1 MLEKLNRTVVIC
13 HLSLGDG
20 VDFELTEGQRAVQA
34 MVREFAEREVR
45 PAAARYDQESQ
56 FAWELVRK
64 MGPLGLLG
72 MVVPEAYGGAGM
84 DTVSYALAVEEI
96 ARHDGALALTVASHN
111 SLCQG
116 HLLIAGSEEQKRKY
130 LPPLAR
136 GEVLGAWGLTEAG
149 SGSDAGGLRTTAAL
163 QGDHWILNGSKSFI
177 TQGSVGQT
185 YVVLASTDPSEGT
198 RGISAFIVERGTP
211 GFRPGRPE
219 HKLGLRASDTAQLFF
234 EDARVP
240 RENLLGELQN
250 GFVDTLKVLDG
261 GRISIAAM
269 AVGLARGALEESLR
283 YAKERRQ
290 FGQPIAQFQAI
301 QWKLADMATE
311 IDAARLL
318 VLQAAYLKDTGQP
331 FTKEAAYGKL
341 FSSEI
346 AMKAATEAVQIHGGY
361 GYIKDFPVERYFR
374 DAKFC
379 AIGEGT
385 SEIQRLVIAR
395 QLLGR
400 SYA

>member
-1 MLEKLNRTVVIC
+1 M
-13 HLSLGDG
+13 
-20 VDFELTEGQRAVQA
+20 DFELTEGQRAVQA
-34 MVREFAEREVR
+34 MVREFAEREIR
-45 PAAARYDQESQ
+45 PAAAHYDERSE
-56 FAWELVRK
+56 FPWDLVRK

-84 DTVSYALAVEEI
+84 DTVSYALAIEEI

-116 HLLIAGSEEQKRKY
+116 HILIAGSEEQKRKY

-136 GEVLGAWGLTEAG
+136 GEVMGAWGLTEPG
-149 SGSDAGGLRTTAAL
+149 SGSDAGGLRTTATL
-163 QGDHWILNGSKSFI
+163 QGDHWILNGSKNFI
-177 TQGSVGQT
+177 TQGSLAQT
-185 YVVLASTDPSEGT
+185 YVVMASTEAARGT
-198 RGISAFIVERGTP
+198 HGISALLVERGTP

-240 RENLLGELQN
+240 RENLLGEIN
-250 GFVDTLKVLDG
+250 HGFLDTLKVLDG

-283 YAKERRQ
+283 YAKERQQ
-290 FGQPIAQFQAI
+290 FGQPIGQFQAI

-318 VLQAAYLKDTGQP
+318 TLQAAARKGQGRP
-331 FTKEAAYGKL
+331 TTAESAMAKL
-341 FSSEI
+341 FASEVGMRACTQAI
-346 AMKAATEAVQIHGGY
+346 QVHGGY
-361 GYIKDFPVERYFR
+361 GYLRDFPMERYFR
-374 DAKFC
+374 DVKLC
-379 AIGEGT
+379 EIGEGT
-385 SEIQRLVIAR
+385 SEVQRLVIAR
-395 QLLGR
+395 QILGR
-400 SYA
+400 DFA